1 MAHLKRFS
9 APETWRI
16 ARKVKKWAIR
26 PSPGPHPVER
36 SLPLAVVIRDYLKL
50 ADSLREAK
58 KIIAARKILV
68 DGKGRRDYKFPCGL
82 MDVVSIPDIDEHYR
96 ILFDSKGHL
105 RLVKIDSEEAKWKL
119 SRIENKTTVK
129 GGKLQLN
136 LHDGRNIIT
145 EENNYNTGDVL
156 KISLPEQ
163 EIMEKIPL
171 EKGYLALVIGGTH
184 TGEIAEIEEI
194 VVTKSPMPNIVK
206 LKGFS
211 TIKPYVFPIGKD
223 KPLVE
228 LPKVEIYE

>member
-1 MAHLKRFS
+1 MVHLKRFS

-16 ARKVKKWAIR
+16 ERKTKKWAIH
-26 PSPGPHPVER
+26 PSPGPHPKER
-36 SLPLAVVIRDYLKL
+36 SLPLAIVIRDYLKL
-50 ADSLREAK
+50 ADNGREAK

-68 DGKGRRDYKFPCGL
+68 DGKARRDYKYPCGL
-82 MDVVSIPDIDEHYR
+82 MDVISIPDIDEHYR
-96 ILFDSKGHL
+96 VLLDSKGRL
-105 RLVKIDSEEAKWKL
+105 RLVKIGEEEAKWKL
-119 SRIENKTTVK
+119 SRIENKTIVR

-145 EENNYNTGDVL
+145 EENDYKTGDVL

-163 EIMEKIPL
+163 EIMEKIPMK
-171 EKGYLALVIGGTH
+171 KGYMALIIGGSH
-184 TGEIAEIEEI
+184 AGEIAEIDEI